1 MREVLRFDA
10 PAVLPARSRVL
21 VRAGVPANRKPSS
34 RTLDL
39 AERATEL
46 FVRGAEPVGVVED
59 VSLEELFAV
68 HRDARPPDQ
77 DSVLERVAPFAQ
89 RLSPLAATV
98 GEPVC
103 SRIRQLFAEGDA
115 PLGLLLDAVASEA
128 TTALEEEMCDA
139 LLGERGGER
148 RTGGLTVLAYS
159 PGYCGWPVSGQR
171 ALFARLSPGEIG
183 ITLSESALMTPVKSV
198 SGVLVAA
205 LPRAHRFRPDFDFCE
220 ACTERTCLER
230 MASLRSSAEA
240 SELEGDVLWMP

>member
-1 MREVLRFDA
+1 MREILRFDA

-46 FVRGAEPVGVVED
+46 FVREAEPVGVLED
-59 VSLEELFAV
+59 VSLGEILAV
-68 HRDARPPDQ
+68 HRDGRPRET

-89 RLSPLAATV
+89 RLSLFAATV

-103 SRIRQLFAEGDA
+103 ARVRQLFAGGDA

-139 LLGERGGER
+139 LLGGR
-148 RTGGLTVLAYS
+148 RTGGLAVLAYS
-159 PGYCGWPVSGQR
+159 PGYCGWPVSGQK
-171 ALFARLSPGEIG
+171 ALFARLAPGEIG
-183 ITLSESALMTPVKSV
+183 ISLSESALMTPVKSV

-205 LPRAHRFRPDFDFCE
+205 LARAHRFRPDFDFCT
-220 ACTERTCLER
+220 ACTEQTCLER
-230 MASLRSSAEA
+230 MASLGSAA
-240 SELEGDVLWMP
+240 GPSELEGDVPWMP

>member
-21 VRAGVPANRKPSS
+21 VRAGVPANRKPSP

-39 AERATEL
+39 AERANEL
-46 FVRGAEPVGVVED
+46 VIREAEPIGVLED
-59 VSLEELFAV
+59 VSLGEILAV
-68 HRDARPPDQ
+68 HRDGRPPEE

-89 RLSPLAATV
+89 RLSLFAATV

-103 SRIRQLFAEGDA
+103 ARTRQLFAEGDA

-128 TTALEEEMCDA
+128 TTALAEEMCDA
-139 LLGERGGER
+139 LLGERRGER
-148 RTGGLTVLAYS
+148 RTGGLAVLAYS

-183 ITLSESALMTPVKSV
+183 ISLSESALMTPVKSV

-220 ACTERTCLER
+220 ACTEQTCLER
-230 MASLRSSAEA
+230 MASLGSSARS
-240 SELEGDVLWMP
+240 SELEGDVPWMP